1 MARLPQFNPSKLNE
15 AQAEIHHEIV
25 CGPRGKFGGPFHA
38 LIQAPDIA
46 GPAQALGAALRF
58 NTELDPQ
65 HREIAILTTARFW
78 RNEVEWNA
86 HVVIALREGVSSECI
101 EGILLDRMPASLSAE
116 QRLVYRFCRELLQNK
131 SVADELYQ
139 RAEETIGIKQVVEM
153 VSLLGYFGLLAM
165 LLNTFEIEH
174 DPLDGIPPLD
184 LQLTAIAESSKA

>member
-1 MARLPQFNPSKLNE
+1 MARLPQFNPNKLNE
-15 AQAEIHHEIV
+15 AQAEIYHEIV

-38 LIQAPDIA
+38 LIQAPGIA

-78 RNEVEWNA
+78 LNEVEWNA
-86 HVVIALREGVSSECI
+86 HVVIAQREGVSNECI
-101 EGILLDRMPASLSAE
+101 KGILQDQMPEGICAE
-116 QRLVYRFCRELLQNK
+116 HRLVYLFCLELLQNK
-131 SVADELYQ
+131 SVSDELYQ
-139 RAEETIGIKQVVEM
+139 RAEEMIGVKQVVEM

-184 LQLTAIAESSKA
+184 LQLTAVTGSSKA